1 MLNPTVSSLS
11 APDSVSAKKRY
22 QAEACVAK
30 HTGDRTEQQDRAA
43 VFAHPTRKGTMMAV
57 LADGMGGHSGGA
69 MAAEQVILKA
79 RQNFE
84 AFAPASESAP
94 DLLRGIV
101 DEAHIVIK
109 LTRFTS
115 EQDPHSTAVVFMMQ
129 PDRADWA
136 HCGDSRF
143 YHFRRGALVSRSV
156 DHSHVEELVR
166 KGRLDAEGALRHPN
180 RNVLLSCLGSEREP
194 RVDVGHVSPLVG
206 GDAFLLCSDGL
217 WAYISEEEMGQIL
230 AAQSPRDAASMLI
243 EMARQRARG
252 GGDNISLAI
261 VKLVE
266 VAAKPPQ
273 SRGDFPKLG
282 V

>member
-1 MLNPTVSSLS
+1 MLNPTFSSL
-11 APDSVSAKKRY
+11 ADPETTSAKKRY

-43 VFAHPTRKGTMMAV
+43 VFAHPSRKGTLMAV

-84 AFAPASESAP
+84 SFAPASESAP
-94 DLLRGIV
+94 DLLRSII

-143 YHFRRGALVSRSV
+143 YHFRSGALVSRSS
-156 DHSHVEELVR
+156 DHSLVEELVR
-166 KGRLDAEGALRHPN
+166 KGRLDSEGALRHPN

-217 WAYISEEEMGQIL
+217 WAYIGEEETGAIL
-230 AAQSPRDAASMLI
+230 ASQSPRDAASTLI
-243 EMARQRARG
+243 ELARQRARG
-252 GGDNISLAI
+252 GGDNISLAV

-266 VAAKPPQ
+266 VPNRP
-273 SRGDFPKLG
+273 RTDYPVLG
-282 V
+282 

>member
-1 MLNPTVSSLS
+1 MLRPSPSSFA
-11 APDSVSAKKRY
+11 APDTTSAKKRY

-43 VFAHPTRKGTMMAV
+43 VFAHPTRKGTLMAV

-84 AFAPASESAP
+84 AFAPASESAT
-94 DLLRGIV
+94 DLLHSIV

-143 YHFRRGALVSRSV
+143 YHFRAGKLVTRSV
-156 DHSHVEELVR
+156 DHSLVEELVR
-166 KGRLDAEGALRHPN
+166 KGRLDPEGALRHPN

-194 RVDVGHVSPLVG
+194 RVDFGHASPLVG

-217 WAYISEEEMGQIL
+217 WAYINEDETGQIL
-230 AAQSPRDAASMLI
+230 ASMSPRDAASALI
-243 EMARQRARG
+243 ELARQRAKG

-266 VAAKPPQ
+266 VNNTP
-273 SRGDFPKLG
+273 SHRR
-282 V
+282 

>member
-1 MLNPTVSSLS
+1 MLNPTFSPLS
-11 APDSVSAKKRY
+11 DPETTSAKKRY

-30 HTGDRTEQQDRAA
+30 HTGDRSEQQDRAA
-43 VFAHPTRKGTMMAV
+43 VFAHPSRKGTLMAV

-84 AFAPASESAP
+84 SFAPASESAP
-94 DLLRGIV
+94 DLLRGII

-143 YHFRRGALVSRSV
+143 YHFRSGALVSRSS
-156 DHSHVEELVR
+156 DHSLVEELVR
-166 KGRLDAEGALRHPN
+166 KGRLDSEGALRHPN

-217 WAYISEEEMGQIL
+217 WAYIGEEETGAIL
-230 AAQSPRDAASMLI
+230 ASQSPRDAASTLI
-243 EMARQRARG
+243 ELARQRARG
-252 GGDNISLAI
+252 GGDNISLAV

-266 VAAKPPQ
+266 VPNRPRTDYPA
-273 SRGDFPKLG
+273 LG
-282 V
+282 

>member
-1 MLNPTVSSLS
+1 MLNPSFSSLS
-11 APDSVSAKKRY
+11 DPETTSAKKRY

-43 VFAHPTRKGTMMAV
+43 VFAHPSRKGTLMAV

-84 AFAPASESAP
+84 SFAPASESAP
-94 DLLRGIV
+94 DLLRSII

-143 YHFRRGALVSRSV
+143 YHFRSGALVSRSS
-156 DHSHVEELVR
+156 DHSLVEELVR
-166 KGRLDAEGALRHPN
+166 KGRLDSEGALRHPN
-180 RNVLLSCLGSEREP
+180 RKVLLSCLGSEREP

-217 WAYISEEEMGQIL
+217 WAYIGEEEAGSIL
-230 AAQSPRDAASMLI
+230 ASQSPRDAASTLI
-243 EMARQRARG
+243 ELARQRARG

-266 VAAKPPQ
+266 VPNRP
-273 SRGDFPKLG
+273 RTDYPGLG
-282 V
+282 G

>member
-1 MLNPTVSSLS
+1 MLKPSPSSFS
-11 APDSVSAKKRY
+11 APETTSAKKRY

-43 VFAHPTRKGTMMAV
+43 VFAHPTRKGTLMAV

-84 AFAPASESAP
+84 AFAPASESAT
-94 DLLRGIV
+94 DLLRSIV

-143 YHFRRGALVSRSV
+143 YHFRAGKLVTRST
-156 DHSHVEELVR
+156 DHSLVEELVR
-166 KGRLDAEGALRHPN
+166 KGRLDPEGALRHPN

-194 RVDVGHVSPLVG
+194 RVDFGHASPLVG

-217 WAYISEEEMGQIL
+217 WAYIGEEETGLIL
-230 AAQSPRDAASMLI
+230 ANMSPRDAASALI
-243 EMARQRARG
+243 ELARQRARG
-252 GGDNISLAI
+252 SGDNISLAI

-266 VAAKPPQ
+266 VDNNK
-273 SRGDFPKLG
+273 RTR
-282 V
+282 

>member
-1 MLNPTVSSLS
+1 MLNPNFSSLS
-11 APDSVSAKKRY
+11 DPDTTSAKKRY

-43 VFAHPTRKGTMMAV
+43 VFAHPNRKGTLMAV

-84 AFAPASESAP
+84 SYAPASESAP
-94 DLLRGIV
+94 DLLRSIIG
-101 DEAHIVIK
+101 EAHIVIK

-143 YHFRRGALVSRSV
+143 YHFRSGALVTRSS
-156 DHSHVEELVR
+156 DHSLVEELVR
-166 KGRLDAEGALRHPN
+166 KGRLDSEGALRHPN

-217 WAYISEEEMGQIL
+217 WAYIGEEEAGSIL
-230 AAQSPRDAASMLI
+230 ASQSPRDAASSLI
-243 EMARQRARG
+243 ELARQRARG

-266 VAAKPPQ
+266 VPNRPRTDYPP
-273 SRGDFPKLG
+273 LG
-282 V
+282 G

>member
-1 MLNPTVSSLS
+1 MLNPTLTSLS
-11 APDSVSAKKRY
+11 APDSVTAKKRY

-30 HTGDRTEQQDRAA
+30 HVGDRTEQQDRAA
-43 VFAHPTRKGTMMAV
+43 VFAHPTRKGTLMAV

-84 AFAPASESAP
+84 TFAPISESPP
-94 DLLRGIV
+94 DLLRSIV

-115 EQDPHSTAVVFMMQ
+115 EQDPHSTAVVFMLQ

-143 YHFRRGALVSRSV
+143 YHFRNGALVTRSS
-156 DHSHVEELVR
+156 DHSLVEELVR

-194 RVDVGHVSPLVG
+194 RVDIGSATPLVG

-217 WAYISEEEMGQIL
+217 WGYISEQEFGEVL
-230 AAQSPRDAASMLI
+230 ASQSPRDAASTLI
-243 EMARQRARG
+243 EMARHRARG

-266 VAAKPPQ
+266 IA
-273 SRGDFPKLG
+273 PKFR
-282 V
+282 

>member
-1 MLNPTVSSLS
+1 MLNPTFSSL
-11 APDSVSAKKRY
+11 ADPETTSAKKRY

-43 VFAHPTRKGTMMAV
+43 VFAHPSRKGTLMAV

-84 AFAPASESAP
+84 SFAPASESAP
-94 DLLRGIV
+94 DLLRSII

-143 YHFRRGALVSRSV
+143 YHFRSGALVSRSS
-156 DHSHVEELVR
+156 DHSLVEELVR
-166 KGRLDAEGALRHPN
+166 KGRLDSEGALRHPN

-194 RVDVGHVSPLVG
+194 RVDVGHVSSLVG

-217 WAYISEEEMGQIL
+217 WAYIGEEETGAIL
-230 AAQSPRDAASMLI
+230 ASQSPRDAASTLI
-243 EMARQRARG
+243 ELARQRARG
-252 GGDNISLAI
+252 GGDNISLAV

-266 VAAKPPQ
+266 VPNRP
-273 SRGDFPKLG
+273 RTDYPGLG
-282 V
+282 

>member
-1 MLNPTVSSLS
+1 MLEQSLAS
-11 APDSVSAKKRY
+11 IPAPDTVTAKKRY

-30 HTGDRTEQQDRAA
+30 HVGDRTEQQDWVA
-43 VFAHPTRKGTMMAV
+43 VFAHPARKGTLLAV

-69 MAAEQVILKA
+69 MAAEQVVLKA
-79 RQNFE
+79 KQNFE
-84 AFAPASESAP
+84 TFAPASESP
-94 DLLRGIV
+94 EDLLRSVV

-143 YHFRRGALVSRSV
+143 YHFRNGKLMTRSA
-156 DHSHVEELVR
+156 DHSLVEELVR
-166 KGRLDAEGALRHPN
+166 KGRLDAESAARHPN
-180 RNVLLSCLGSEREP
+180 RNVLLSCLGADREP
-194 RVDVGHVSPLVG
+194 RVDLGHVSPLQG

-217 WAYISEEEMGQIL
+217 WGYISEDEFGDVL
-230 AAQSPRDAASMLI
+230 ASHTPRDAASTLI
-243 EMARQRARG
+243 EMARHRARG

-266 VAAKPPQ
+266 LPPKTVPPRE
-273 SRGDFPKLG
+273 S
-282 V
+282 

>member
-1 MLNPTVSSLS
+1 
-11 APDSVSAKKRY
+11 
-22 QAEACVAK
+22 
-30 HTGDRTEQQDRAA
+30 
-43 VFAHPTRKGTMMAV
+43 
-57 LADGMGGHSGGA
+57 

-143 YHFRRGALVSRSV
+143 YHFRAGALVTRSV
-156 DHSHVEELVR
+156 DHSLVEELVR

-194 RVDVGHVSPLVG
+194 RVDVGHASPLVG

-217 WAYISEEEMGQIL
+217 WAYITEAEMGQIL
-230 AAQSPRDAASMLI
+230 ANQSPRDAASMLI
-243 EMARQRARG
+243 ELARQRARG
-252 GGDNISLAI
+252 GGDNISLAV

-266 VAAKPPQ
+266 VPPKVQ
-273 SRGDFPKLG
+273 NGFPVLSA
-282 V
+282 